1 MKNLLA
7 FTLLILLIGCSGEDT
22 IKQRALPYV
31 GNYDIVITETNGIQS
46 ADTIYPKIPHFRYLN
61 HDSIWIDSKE
71 MKGKVWIANFFFTSC
86 PSICPPMMSQ
96 MKRLNTITKDVAKH
110 LKFIS
115 FTIDPNHD
123 TPAVLR
129 TYKKDMGIQSQ
140 NWMMLTGDEE
150 ETHRLG
156 IENFMVHADKDP
168 MAAGGF
174 AHSDGMVLIDREGY
188 IRGIYRGTYTADVDQ
203 LNKDIR
209 KLLQIEYGINCKEK

>member
-1 MKNLLA
+1 
-7 FTLLILLIGCSGEDT
+7 
-22 IKQRALPYV
+22 
-31 GNYDIVITETNGIQS
+31 
-46 ADTIYPKIPHFRYLN
+46 
-61 HDSIWIDSKE
+61 
-71 MKGKVWIANFFFTSC
+71 
-86 PSICPPMMSQ
+86 
-96 MKRLNTITKDVAKH
+96 
-110 LKFIS
+110 
-115 FTIDPNHD
+115 
-123 TPAVLR
+123 
-129 TYKKDMGIQSQ
+129 MGIQSQ

-156 IENFMVHADKDP
+156 VENFMVHADKDP